1 MKLVQFA
8 SLWTLVNHPSRQRE
22 WSLEKKL
29 QAIQAAGF
37 GGVRA
42 RLDFAI
48 GSLARRQGLFAI
60 GLVFA
65 DDPADYANLLRVQK
79 GFGAE
84 RVDVQLG
91 THLTTPAEAVRKW
104 ILLEKEALKLDLAI
118 SLETHRGTA
127 TETLE
132 KLLEISQ
139 RYEKATGGL
148 LRLTW
153 DFSHYAVV
161 KDLRTGNFVE
171 QLLAFPNLV
180 QHATQF
186 QFRPFNGEH
195 AQLPVTYKRE
205 IAPEVLDYLTFAEEI
220 MRVWKSS
227 PTNRDTTLFACP
239 DLGPVGGYA
248 LTSFP
253 PVWPDALTLSAEL
266 ATCWKKAGGSE

>member
-29 QAIQAAGF
+29 QAIRASGF

-48 GSLARRQGLFAI
+48 GSLARQEGLFAI

-65 DDPADYANLLRVQK
+65 DEPSDFANLLRVQK

-91 THLTTPAEAVRKW
+91 THLTSPTEAVRKW
-104 ILLEKEALKLDLAI
+104 LLLEKEAVKLELTL

-132 KLLEISQ
+132 KLLEIAQ
-139 RYEKATGGL
+139 RYEKATGSA
-148 LRLTW
+148 LRISW

-161 KDLRTGNFVE
+161 RDLRTGNFAA
-171 QLLAFPNLV
+171 QLLTSPTLI
-180 QHATQF
+180 QHASQF

-205 IAPEVLDYLTFAEEI
+205 ITPEVLDYLAFAEEV
-220 MRVWKSS
+220 MKVWKAG
-227 PTNRDTTLFACP
+227 PQNRESTLFACP

-248 LTSFP
+248 LTNFP
-253 PVWPDALTLSAEL
+253 AVWPDALALSAEL
-266 ATCWKKAGGSE
+266 TRCWKNASA